1 MSDILK
7 NKWVY
12 AALGLLAL
20 MAIWLRC
27 YNITANE
34 FVFYDEGMYL
44 VENRKLLHLIEANPA
59 RNPGEFIAILGVL
72 VKSALS
78 TAKAFWFF
86 LLNLRVF
93 IWGTEAWSFARII
106 SMLSGFA
113 TLGIVYLFAKRLF
126 NSKQIAILSVA
137 ILAVLPSHVFYSRL
151 GMQESLST
159 LFFVTGIYL
168 YVYAK
173 GFSWRPFIIAL
184 LLALTFFCNYR
195 MIIAPLFLCVI
206 EGYRFVFLKERLDW
220 QKWGV
225 TVMTFA
231 LIVAV
236 VGSLYDGANRFVT
249 FGWMGHQAQDASGKF
264 DVFKFLSFPLNT
276 FVLEGF
282 LIGAFFWHAV
292 AQAWQKQW
300 TRLLPAVLVLTQ
312 MAIFSVAADQ
322 GARYL
327 CVVLP
332 FFAISCAQ
340 AMESLLNQGGYR
352 ARIFQVFA
360 IGAFVFMV
368 VQSYALAINRPGYE
382 AAVDFIKQND
392 PQAKIISTQ
401 PLLAQLYVSNPDD
414 IQDCPKHVN
423 GLMNLVKQG
432 YYYLMIDPQAAVSWS
447 RDDIKFNAQLLPF
460 LEDIRATGPVFT
472 TAHFNQSTLIRFV
485 LDHNEHLSDS
495 WRYISHHTNGSVIE
509 VYDLR
514 QALQKLSSR

>member
-1 MSDILK
+1 MSDLFK
-7 NKWVY
+7 NKWVCG
-12 AALGLLAL
+12 ALGLLAII
-20 MAIWLRC
+20 AIWLRC

-59 RNPGEFIAILGVL
+59 RNLGELMAILGVL

-93 IWGTEAWSFARII
+93 VWGADAWSFARII

-113 TLGIVYLFAKRLF
+113 TLAIVYVFAKRLF
-126 NSKQIAILSVA
+126 NSKHIAILSVA

-159 LFFVTGIYL
+159 LFFLLGIYV
-168 YVYAK
+168 YVFAK
-173 GFSWRPFIIAL
+173 GLSWRPFIVAL

-206 EGYRFVFLKERLDW
+206 EGYRFVFLKQRIDW
-220 QKWGV
+220 QRWGA
-225 TVMTFA
+225 TVITFA
-231 LIVAV
+231 IIVAI

-264 DVFKFLSFPLNT
+264 DMFKFLSFPLNT

-282 LIGAFFWHAV
+282 LIGAFFWHAL
-292 AQAWQKQW
+292 AQACQRQW
-300 TRLLPAVLVLTQ
+300 ARLLPAVLVLTQ

-340 AMESLLNQGGYR
+340 AMESLLNQQGLR

-360 IGAFVFMV
+360 VGAFVFMV
-368 VQSYALAINRPGYE
+368 VQSYTLAMNRPGYE
-382 AAVDFIKQND
+382 AAVNFIKQND

-414 IQDCPKHVN
+414 IQSCPKDVN
-423 GLMNLVKQG
+423 GLMALVNQG
-432 YYYLMIDPQAAVSWS
+432 YYYLMIDPQAAISWS
-447 RDDIKFNAQLLPF
+447 RDDIKFNQHLLPF
-460 LEDIRATGPVFT
+460 LEDIRSTGAIFT

-495 WRYISHHTNGSVIE
+495 WRYISNHPHGAVME

-514 QALQKLSSR
+514 QALQKLSSS